1 MSIRF
6 SLGTG
11 VLHLSLVDVLFS
23 FLSKEKSTKKEKS
36 QPGSVAMLV
45 LWLGRDCGCR
55 NITNV
60 ARKMVFEVV
69 VDSD

>member
-23 FLSKEKSTKKEKS
+23 FLSKKSTKKEKS
-36 QPGSVAMLV
+36 QQGSVAMLV

-55 NITNV
+55 NIINA
-60 ARKMVFEVV
+60 ARKTVFEVV